1 MSLMK
6 IVASNSWN
14 IDFTWANKS
23 LHCVDDGSGNYVR
36 QKNIWHETMF
46 QYTNICTKKNNGYI
60 MKWLLHNLY
69 PSLKLIYTLIYDQCF
84 PCVLK
89 SGPNM
94 FKVLHTY
101 AWISIT
107 RSEICFPINIAMIE
121 YNIRHVEFIIK
132 TFKTQKFV

>member
-1 MSLMK
+1 
-6 IVASNSWN
+6 
-14 IDFTWANKS
+14 
-23 LHCVDDGSGNYVR
+23 
-36 QKNIWHETMF
+36 MF